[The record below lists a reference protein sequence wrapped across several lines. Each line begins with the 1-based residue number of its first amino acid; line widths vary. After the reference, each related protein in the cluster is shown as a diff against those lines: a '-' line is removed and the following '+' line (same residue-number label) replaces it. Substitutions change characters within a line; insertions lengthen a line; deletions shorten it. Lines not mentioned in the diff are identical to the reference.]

1 MLEEEVFRVSLI
13 YLVKPEYFKNLTDIC
28 YCKYYSAEAEN
39 LNYFH
44 KMFILSTFLYIFQLT
59 NILSSI
65 F

>member
-13 YLVKPEYFKNLTDIC
+13 YLVKPSILKNYLTVIC

-44 KMFILSTFLYIFQLT
+44 KMFILSPFL
-59 NILSSI
+59 
-65 F
+65 